1 MARKGVTVTKSKEAE
16 RDATADMMEAQLE
29 TAEDRSAED
38 RPAEKKTAED
48 NLRRAPMPRDSS
60 RKYKSLAKMKLSER
74 LEQARR
80 RYTLLSGQA
89 KTWGEKFAQ
98 FEREARLREEDGVDE
113 YERMPQRKKQKTD
126 DSGKEDG
133 GEEAS

>member
-16 RDATADMMEAQLE
+16 RDAAADMMEAQLE
-29 TAEDRSAED
+29 TVEE
-38 RPAEKKTAED
+38 KTAED

-80 RYTLLSGQA
+80 RYTLLSEQA

-113 YERMPQRKKQKTD
+113 YERMPPRKKQKTD
-126 DSGKEDG
+126 DGGKENG
-133 GEEAS
+133 GEEVS

>member
-1 MARKGVTVTKSKEAE
+1 MVRKGVTVTKSGKAE

-29 TAEDRSAED
+29 
-38 RPAEKKTAED
+38 TAED

-60 RKYKSLAKMKLSER
+60 RKYKSLGKMKLSER

-80 RYTLLSGQA
+80 RSTLLNEQA

-113 YERMPQRKKQKTD
+113 YERMPPRKKQKTEEG
-126 DSGKEDG
+126 GKEDG